1 MAFPVAVNTYSY
13 IYRED
18 AFACMR
24 RLKRL
29 GFTDFELLFNP
40 GHIWPSEVS
49 AGERRAMPGRL
60 SDEGLDVLS
69 FNLPIMDHNITS
81 PVPEMR
87 RFTIER
93 FRDMIDLAHDLGVRW
108 IVLVP
113 GKVSPLFPAPGRDLM
128 NWFRDGIAILV
139 EHARGADVTLLVENV
154 PMTFIPTADHLMTA
168 LEAADPDGRVGV
180 VYDVANAVFAG
191 EDPAVGLRRVES
203 RLRLVHLSDTGTAV
217 WRHDPVGRG
226 VVDFASVAETLRA
239 IGYRGPSVL
248 EIISAEPDTDL
259 ADSRRRLAPMGWD
272 AGSAS

>member
-1 MAFPVAVNTYSY
+1 
-13 IYRED
+13 
-18 AFACMR
+18 
-24 RLKRL
+24 
-29 GFTDFELLFNP
+29 
-40 GHIWPSEVS
+40 
-49 AGERRAMPGRL
+49 
-60 SDEGLDVLS
+60 VLS

-81 PVPEMR
+81 PAPEMR

-93 FRDMIDLAHDLGVRW
+93 FRDMIDLAHDLGVPW

-113 GKVSPLFPAPGRDLM
+113 GKVSPLFPAPGRELM

-180 VYDVANAVFAG
+180 VYDVANAVVAG
-191 EDPAVGLRRVES
+191 ADPAVGLRRVKS

-226 VVDFASVAETLRA
+226 VVDFAGVAETLRA
-239 IGYRGPSVL
+239 IGYQGPSVL
-248 EIISAEPDTDL
+248 EIISAEPDADL
-259 ADSRRRLAPMGWD
+259 VESRRRLAPMGWD
-272 AGSAS
+272 AGSAP